1 MRPWLFLRFI
11 SWACS
16 TGLYAQTFIAMPAPA
31 PSLAMGSAGVAS
43 RFLRMANANDAAPA
57 AEGSAGFF
65 AGTALPYGLANWKTA
80 QAQAIA
86 PLGRPGALSIRLTT
100 SGVEAYQEQQLSAGY
115 ARKLSDKLLLGVRAS
130 LIRADARE
138 YGTAH
143 ALTASLGVLANPLPK
158 VWMGSQLDNP
168 LRQTLAGTA
177 LPSTL
182 RIGAAWHPSD
192 RFSMQAEV
200 FKDVARGA
208 ELRAGAHY
216 KPSERVDLRAGMRT
230 NPGRPTLG
238 AGVTVL
244 DRLHIDFGAEW
255 HPRLGTT
262 PGLMIA
268 WQ

>member
-1 MRPWLFLRFI
+1 MRFI
-11 SWACS
+11 TWACS
-16 TGLYAQTFIAMPAPA
+16 TGLYAQTFVAMPAPA
-31 PSLAMGSAGVAS
+31 PALAMGSAGGAS
-43 RFLRMANANDAAPA
+43 LSLRMATANDAAPA
-57 AEGSAGFF
+57 THRQHGLYAS
-65 AGTALPYGLANWKTA
+65 TALPYGLTDWRTA
-80 QAQAIA
+80 HAHGVA
-86 PLGRPGALSIRLTT
+86 PLGQQGALSFRLATT
-100 SGVEAYQEQQLSAGY
+100 GVEAYREQQVSAGY
-115 ARKLSDKLLLGVRAS
+115 ARKLSDKLLLGMRAS
-130 LIRADARE
+130 LVRADARE

-143 ALTASLGVLANPLPK
+143 ALTGSLGVLASPLPN

-182 RIGAAWHPSD
+182 RIGAAWHPSVG
-192 RFSMQAEV
+192 FSMQAEV
-200 FKDVARGA
+200 FKEVERGA

-216 KPSERVDLRAGMRT
+216 KPAERVDLRAGMRT

-238 AGVTVL
+238 AGVTVR

-262 PGLMIA
+262 TGLMIA